1 MVQDRHSSC
10 EETIS
15 GVIFK
20 YTEVN
25 ILTGTTLR

>member
-10 EETIS
+10 EETRS
-15 GVIFK
+15 GGILK